1 MNELQIIAVGNVTN
15 GRLKTQLN
23 NINKEMLASNKA
35 SWEICKAFHEIV
47 TGELFEQDFKT
58 EKAFAEFVG
67 VSKGQMNKMH
77 RAYSYHKMLTDYD
90 ERLSSLT
97 VSKVMEL
104 LPIQED
110 ELTSFVKELDI
121 DDTWTTLDIRESV
134 KEWTTAIEADNE
146 TEETEEVEEPEETQ
160 QPDKNSKP
168 IIDTAK
174 SVLYDGKYYMIPS
187 EKEEELLAWLIGN
200 AVDIIVK

>member
-1 MNELQIIAVGNVTN
+1 MNELKIIAVGNVTN
-15 GRLKTQLN
+15 ARLKTQLT
-23 NINKEMLASNKA
+23 NINKAMLASNKA
-35 SWEICKAFHEIV
+35 SWDLCKAFHEIV

-77 RAYSYHKMLTDYD
+77 RAYTYHKMLVDYD
-90 ERLSSLT
+90 ERLTGLS

-110 ELTSFVKELDI
+110 ELTAFVKELDI
-121 DDTWTTLDIRESV
+121 DETWTTLDIRESV
-134 KEWTTAIEADNE
+134 KEWTSAIEAEEIEE
-146 TEETEEVEEPEETQ
+146 TEETEEL
-160 QPDKNSKP
+160 DKASKTVV
-168 IIDTAK
+168 DTAK

-187 EKEEELLAWLIGN
+187 DKEEELLIWLTGN
-200 AVDIIVK
+200 AVNIIVK

>member
-1 MNELQIIAVGNVTN
+1 MNELKIIAVSNVTN
-15 GRLKTQLN
+15 TRLKTQLT
-23 NINKEMLASNKA
+23 NINKAMTASNKA
-35 SWEICKAFHEIV
+35 SWDLCKSFHEIV
-47 TGELFEQDFKT
+47 TGELFVQDFKT

-77 RAYSYHKMLTDYD
+77 RAYTYHKMLSDFNEKLTG
-90 ERLSSLT
+90 LT

-110 ELTSFVKELDI
+110 ELTAFVKELDI

-134 KEWTTAIEADNE
+134 KEWTSSIAIESDE
-146 TEETEEVEEPEETQ
+146 TDGEEETEEQEVKQDSNT
-160 QPDKNSKP
+160 SKVVV
-168 IIDTAK
+168 DNAK

-187 EKEEELLAWLIGN
+187 DKEEELLAWLTKN
-200 AVDIIVK
+200 VVDVIVK

>member
-23 NINKEMLASNKA
+23 NINKAMLASNKA
-35 SWEICKAFHEIV
+35 SWELCKAFHEIV

-77 RAYSYHKMLTDYD
+77 KAYSYHKMLTDYD
-90 ERLSSLT
+90 DRLSALT

-110 ELTSFVKELDI
+110 ELTSFVKELGI

-134 KEWTTAIEADNE
+134 KEWTSAIEVDE
-146 TEETEEVEEPEETQ
+146 SEETQ

-168 IIDTAK
+168 AIDTAK

>member
-23 NINKEMLASNKA
+23 NINKAMSASNKA
-35 SWEICKAFHEIV
+35 SWELCKAFHEIV

-77 RAYSYHKMLTDYD
+77 RAYIYRKMLADFD
-90 ERLSSLT
+90 ERLTGLT

-110 ELTSFVKELDI
+110 ELTAFVKEIDI

-134 KEWTTAIEADNE
+134 KEWTNAIEVNDE
-146 TEETEEVEEPEETQ
+146 PEETEEVKESEETQ
-160 QPDKNSKP
+160 QPDKNLKP

-174 SVLYDGKYYMIPS
+174 SVLYDGKYYIIPS
-187 EKEEELLAWLIGN
+187 EKEEELLAWLTGN

>member
-1 MNELQIIAVGNVTN
+1 MNELKIIAVGNVTN
-15 GRLKTQLN
+15 TRLKTQLT
-23 NINKEMLASNKA
+23 NINKAMTASNKA
-35 SWEICKAFHEIV
+35 SWDLCKAFHEIV

-77 RAYSYHKMLTDYD
+77 RAYTYHKMLVDFNEKLTG
-90 ERLSSLT
+90 LT
-97 VSKVMEL
+97 VFKVMEL

-110 ELTSFVKELDI
+110 ELTAFVKELDI

-134 KEWTTAIEADNE
+134 KEWTSAIEVDDTDDDE
-146 TEETEEVEEPEETQ
+146 SEEAEESEVKQDSNT
-160 QPDKNSKP
+160 SKVVV
-168 IIDTAK
+168 DTAK
-174 SVLYDGKYYMIPS
+174 SVLYDGKYYMIPLD
-187 EKEEELLAWLIGN
+187 KEEELLTWLSGN

>member
-1 MNELQIIAVGNVTN
+1 MNELKIIAVGNVSN
-15 GRLKTQLN
+15 ARLKTQLT
-23 NINKEMLASNKA
+23 NINKAMTASNKA
-35 SWEICKAFHEIV
+35 SWDLCKAFNEIV

-77 RAYSYHKMLTDYD
+77 RAYTYHKMLS
-90 ERLSSLT
+90 EFNEKLAGLT

-110 ELTSFVKELDI
+110 ELTAFVKELDI

-134 KEWTTAIEADNE
+134 KEWTSAIVADG
-146 TEETEEVEEPEETQ
+146 EESEEIEEPEVKHDSNT
-160 QPDKNSKP
+160 SKVAVD
-168 IIDTAK
+168 ITK
-174 SVLYDGKYYMIPS
+174 SVLYDGKYYMIS
-187 EKEEELLAWLIGN
+187 SDKEEELLAWLAEN
-200 AVDIIVK
+200 AIDVIVK

>member
-1 MNELQIIAVGNVTN
+1 MNELKIIAVGNVSN
-15 GRLKTQLN
+15 ARLKTQLT
-23 NINKEMLASNKA
+23 NINKAMTASNKA
-35 SWEICKAFHEIV
+35 SWDLCKAFHEIV

-77 RAYSYHKMLTDYD
+77 RAYTYHKMLADFNEKLTG
-90 ERLSSLT
+90 LT

-110 ELTSFVKELDI
+110 ELTAFVKELDI

-134 KEWTTAIEADNE
+134 KEWTSAIDGEE
-146 TEETEEVEEPEETQ
+146 SEETEESEVKQ
-160 QPDKNSKP
+160 DS
-168 IIDTAK
+168 DTSEAVVDIAK

-187 EKEEELLAWLIGN
+187 DKEEELLAWLTGN

>member
-1 MNELQIIAVGNVTN
+1 MNELKIIAVGNVTN
-15 GRLKTQLN
+15 GRLKTQLT
-23 NINKEMLASNKA
+23 NINKAMTASNKA
-35 SWEICKAFHEIV
+35 SWDLCKAFHEIV

-77 RAYSYHKMLTDYD
+77 RAYTYHKMLADFNEKLTG
-90 ERLSSLT
+90 LT

-110 ELTSFVKELDI
+110 ELTAFVKELDI

-134 KEWTTAIEADNE
+134 KEWTSAIEVDDTNGDEA
-146 TEETEEVEEPEETQ
+146 EEVEEPEVKQDSNT
-160 QPDKNSKP
+160 SKAVVG
-168 IIDTAK
+168 TAK

-187 EKEEELLAWLIGN
+187 DKEEELLAWLTGN

>member
-1 MNELQIIAVGNVTN
+1 MNELKIIAVGNVTN
-15 GRLKTQLN
+15 GRLKTQLT
-23 NINKEMLASNKA
+23 NINKAMLASNKA
-35 SWEICKAFHEIV
+35 SWDLCKAFHEIV

-58 EKAFAEFVG
+58 EKAFADFVG
-67 VSKGQMNKMH
+67 VSKGQMNKMY
-77 RAYSYHKMLTDYD
+77 RSYAYHKMLVDFD
-90 ERLSSLT
+90 ERLTGLT

-110 ELTSFVKELDI
+110 ELTTFVKELDI

-134 KEWTTAIEADNE
+134 KEWTSAIEADYTNG
-146 TEETEEVEEPEETQ
+146 EESEEVKQDSNT
-160 QPDKNSKP
+160 SKAVV
-168 IIDTAK
+168 DTAK

-187 EKEEELLAWLIGN
+187 DKEEELLTWLTEN

>member
-1 MNELQIIAVGNVTN
+1 MNELKIIAVGNVSN
-15 GRLKTQLN
+15 ARLKTQLT
-23 NINKEMLASNKA
+23 NINKAMTASNKA
-35 SWEICKAFHEIV
+35 SWDLCKAFNEIV

-77 RAYSYHKMLTDYD
+77 RAYTYHKMLS
-90 ERLSSLT
+90 EFNEKLAGLT

-110 ELTSFVKELDI
+110 ELTAFVKELDI

-134 KEWTTAIEADNE
+134 KEWTSAIDGEE
-146 TEETEEVEEPEETQ
+146 SEETEESEVKQ
-160 QPDKNSKP
+160 DS
-168 IIDTAK
+168 DTSEAVVDIAK

-187 EKEEELLAWLIGN
+187 DKEEELLAWLTGN

>member
-1 MNELQIIAVGNVTN
+1 MNELKIIAVGNVSN
-15 GRLKTQLN
+15 ARLKTQLT
-23 NINKEMLASNKA
+23 NINKAMTASNKA
-35 SWEICKAFHEIV
+35 SWDLCKAFHEIV

-77 RAYSYHKMLTDYD
+77 RAYTYHKMLSDFNEKLTG
-90 ERLSSLT
+90 LT

-110 ELTSFVKELDI
+110 ELTAFVKELDI

-134 KEWTTAIEADNE
+134 KEWTSFIAIESDE
-146 TEETEEVEEPEETQ
+146 TDGEEETEEPEVKQDSNT
-160 QPDKNSKP
+160 SKAVV
-168 IIDTAK
+168 DTAK

-187 EKEEELLAWLIGN
+187 DKEEELLAWLTGN

>member
-1 MNELQIIAVGNVTN
+1 MNELKIIAIGNVSN
-15 GRLKTQLN
+15 ARLKTQLT
-23 NINKEMLASNKA
+23 NINKAMTASNKA
-35 SWEICKAFHEIV
+35 SWDLCKAFHEIV

-77 RAYSYHKMLTDYD
+77 RAYTYHKMLADFNEKLTG
-90 ERLSSLT
+90 LT

-110 ELTSFVKELDI
+110 ELTTFVKELDI

-134 KEWTTAIEADNE
+134 KEWTSAIEVDE
-146 TEETEEVEEPEETQ
+146 SEETEEAEEPEVKQDSNT
-160 QPDKNSKP
+160 SKTV
-168 IIDTAK
+168 IDTAK

-187 EKEEELLAWLIGN
+187 DKEEELLTWLTGN
-200 AVDIIVK
+200 AVDVIVK

>member
-1 MNELQIIAVGNVTN
+1 MNELKIIEVGNVTN
-15 GRLKTQLN
+15 GRLKTQLT
-23 NINKEMLASNKA
+23 NINKAMMAGNKA
-35 SWEICKAFHEIV
+35 SWELCKAFHEIV

-77 RAYSYHKMLTDYD
+77 RAYVYHKMLADFD
-90 ERLSSLT
+90 ERLTGLT

-110 ELTSFVKELDI
+110 ELTAFIKELDI

-134 KEWTTAIEADNE
+134 KEWTSAIEADDDEAE
-146 TEETEEVEEPEETQ
+146 TEETEAKQDSNT
-160 QPDKNSKP
+160 SKAV
-168 IIDTAK
+168 IDTAK
-174 SVLYDGKYYMIPS
+174 SVLYDGKYYMIS
-187 EKEEELLAWLIGN
+187 SDKEEELLAWLTSN
-200 AVDIIVK
+200 AVDVIVK